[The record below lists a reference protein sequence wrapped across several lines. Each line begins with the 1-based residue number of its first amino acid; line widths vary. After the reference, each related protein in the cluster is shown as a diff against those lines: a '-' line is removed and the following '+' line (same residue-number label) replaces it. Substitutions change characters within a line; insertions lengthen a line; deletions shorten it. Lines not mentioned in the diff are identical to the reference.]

1 MTTKAEKIADDVA
14 RLAGTGMSRNRIA
27 AQLGASTATVTRAAR
42 LRGVEFDRA
51 QTIAATEAVVHDARA
66 SRASLASRM
75 VAAAHAGLDAFHQA
89 VAAGDSADA
98 RNWMTAAAIAS
109 DKHLALDLHD
119 RSDGRSLS
127 AFDEFMEHMLGRRPD
142 QKLAADQLEAANIDE
157 LLAENG
163 VGPGAQAIEG
173 TR

>member
-1 MTTKAEKIADDVA
+1 MTKAEKIADDVA

-27 AQLGASTATVTRAAR
+27 EQLGVAAGTVTKAAR

-89 VAAGDSADA
+89 LAAGNSTDA

-109 DKHLALDLHD
+109 DKHLALDLH
-119 RSDGRSLS
+119 GRTDTKSL
-127 AFDEFMEHMLGRRPD
+127 AAVDAWTTEMLGRAHDEKLDPMAMSED
-142 QKLAADQLEAANIDE
+142 DLDALLAAHL
-157 LLAENG
+157 
-163 VGPGAQAIEG
+163 GPTPHAIEG